1 MIDQKAIQAAEK
13 DLGELHDTWAKWV
26 PENGSHAHTMLQAV
40 GTALACLRE
49 CAERRERAADV
60 APVVHGEWESG
71 CSNGMGTE
79 YCYCSKCSE
88 DALKDKSGYTEF
100 STFCPNCGAKMD
112 GGI

>member
-1 MIDQKAIQAAEK
+1 MIDLTAIDDSIGYMTEMRSICSVPDGNVAKAY
-13 DLGELHDTWAKWV
+13 D
-26 PENGSHAHTMLQAV
+26 
-40 GTALACLRE
+40 TALACLRE

-88 DALKDKSGYTEF
+88 DALKDKSGYTEL
-100 STFCPNCGAKMD
+100 STFCPSCGAKMD
-112 GGI
+112 GGDT